1 MLLIPEGEPF
11 GELAPVLDE
20 SVIGFPSDIRPAR
33 PGVKEMLEPARFEL
47 GQTGIPVPKLVVF
60 AQSLLDTNNGV
71 DLEDLVNGM
80 NLSMEWGEEY
90 LELDGS
96 TDVAWANWKAEALER
111 EGKSLHG
118 WDGSPEKRREI
129 WQSTVSADGE
139 KWGQGWKYN
148 AACETRFWR
157 RGQRH
162 PRRRKG
168 GF

>member
-1 MLLIPEGEPF
+1 M
-11 GELAPVLDE
+11 D
-20 SVIGFPSDIRPAR
+20 
-33 PGVKEMLEPARFEL
+33 PARFEL
-47 GQTGIPVPKLVVF
+47 GQTGIPVPKLDVF

-71 DLEDLVNGM
+71 DLEDLVNGL
-80 NLSMEWGEEY
+80 NMEWGEEY

-118 WDGSPEKRREI
+118 WDSTPEKRRKI
-129 WQSTVSADGE
+129 WQSTVSAYR
-139 KWGQGWKYN
+139 KKRGQGWKYN
-148 AACETRFWR
+148 AAHVTRFWR
-157 RGQRH
+157 RGQRD